1 MNMLNRKN
9 IAVAAALVVATL
21 SFTGCKPS
29 ENNYRSAYETATKQK
44 QAAAVDEDI
53 DLTNVIMEDTPKRAT
68 TEVGDAYVRY
78 DLLSVYGDAPKK
90 LSRFNLA
97 VAAYKMRANAESDAE
112 QLRNAG
118 YDAFIMQD
126 GKNTLYVMVA
136 SCDNITEAV
145 TFLNEYK
152 KKNPDRPYVGL
163 PGEAV
168 VYIR

>member
-21 SFTGCKPS
+21 SFTGCKPT
-29 ENNYRSAYETATKQK
+29 ENNYRTAYETATKHK
-44 QAAAVDEDI
+44 QEAAVDEDI

-68 TEVGDAYVRY
+68 TEYGDAYVRY

-90 LSRFNLA
+90 LSRFN
-97 VAAYKMRANAESDAE
+97 VALGSYKMRANAESDAE
-112 QLRNAG
+112 QLRSSG

-126 GKNTLYVMVA
+126 GKSVLYVMA
-136 SCDNITEAV
+136 GSFDNINDAV
-145 TFLNEYK
+145 AFLNEFK

-163 PGEAV
+163 PGDAV
-168 VYIR
+168 IYIR